1 MTDVPCAAHAVRTY
15 RRSLSD
21 RATPPAVDTEEDA
34 VTDSTVTPPDGP
46 HPQGTG
52 IREDAPTLTGLPDD
66 APDELR
72 ATLSG
77 GDLGHI
83 PTDTEDAER
92 TGDAR

>member
-1 MTDVPCAAHAVRTY
+1 V
-15 RRSLSD
+15 
-21 RATPPAVDTEEDA
+21 TESPE
-34 VTDSTVTPPDGP
+34 TVPDGP

-52 IREDAPTLTGLPDD
+52 IRDDAPTLSGLPDD

-83 PTDTEDAER
+83 PADDESLER
-92 TGDAR
+92 DR

>member
-1 MTDVPCAAHAVRTY
+1 M
-15 RRSLSD
+15 SES
-21 RATPPAVDTEEDA
+21 PA
-34 VTDSTVTPPDGP
+34 TPPDGP

-52 IREDAPTLTGLPDD
+52 IRDDAPTLSGLPDD

-83 PTDTEDAER
+83 PTDAEQEER
-92 TGDAR
+92 DG

>member
-1 MTDVPCAAHAVRTY
+1 MTE
-15 RRSLSD
+15 S
-21 RATPPAVDTEEDA
+21 PA
-34 VTDSTVTPPDGP
+34 TPPDGP

-77 GDLGHI
+77 GDLGHV
-83 PTDTEDAER
+83 PPEVADPD
-92 TGDAR
+92 GDR

>member
-1 MTDVPCAAHAVRTY
+1 VTEN
-15 RRSLSD
+15 
-21 RATPPAVDTEEDA
+21 PAD
-34 VTDSTVTPPDGP
+34 PPDGP

-52 IREDAPTLTGLPDD
+52 IRDDGPTLTGLPDD

-83 PTDTEDAER
+83 PADDESLESER
-92 TGDAR
+92 